1 MGFYQVQVARRGV
14 ITLPAPVRRKLAIQE
29 GQFLTLLDLE
39 GALILVPQTL
49 ETDRLADQLAAQWRA
64 QGVDLET
71 MLKTLREVRGE
82 STGR

>member
-1 MGFYQVQVARRGV
+1 MGVYQIQVAKRGV
-14 ITLPAPVRRKLAIQE
+14 ITLPASLRRKLEIHE
-29 GQFLTLLDLE
+29 GGILTLLDLD

-49 ETDRLADQLAAQWRA
+49 ETDRLADRLAAQWRA

-82 STGR
+82 SAGG

>member
-1 MGFYQVQVARRGV
+1 MGVYQVQVARRGI

-29 GQFLTLLDLE
+29 GQLLTLLDLD

-49 ETDRLADQLAAQWRA
+49 ETDRLADRLAAQWRA
-64 QGVDLET
+64 QGADLET

-82 STGR
+82 SAGR

>member
-1 MGFYQVQVARRGV
+1 MGIYQVQVARRGI

-29 GQFLTLLDLE
+29 GQFLTLLDLD

-49 ETDRLADQLAAQWRA
+49 ETDRLADRLAAQWRA

>member
-1 MGFYQVQVARRGV
+1 MGIYQVQVARRGI

-29 GQFLTLLDLE
+29 GQFLTLLDLD